1 MEADCGQGRRLTFMH
16 DALLVGGEVIIA
28 QDMEDAVRHQQGQL
42 LIDLTPL
49 GLGLA
54 YALWIGDDNLAEEVL
69 FLWSSHEGVILWGR
83 RRVSLSLVVAR
94 VVKGEGQNIGGLVQ
108 AAVVT
113 IQSPDGLIVGEGEA
127 EGGVCGAVAG
137 LEGLLCHEPKPRARC
152 FSSECGEDPDV
163 YLVARYGSR
172 AHEEM
177 IAQGLVPN
185 KEF

>member
-1 MEADCGQGRRLTFMH
+1 M
-16 DALLVGGEVIIA
+16 
-28 QDMEDAVRHQQGQL
+28 RHQQGQL

-54 YALWIGDDNLAEEVL
+54 YALWIRDDNLAEEVL

-83 RRVSLSLVVAR
+83 RRVSLSLVVAW
-94 VVKGEGQNIGGLVQ
+94 VVRGEGQNVGGLVQ

-137 LEGLLCHEPKPRARC
+137 LQGLLCHEPKPRARC